1 MKSAACTIA
10 CAVLAWAACAED
22 AGKKDA
28 KKAVTNAP
36 PEFAVVC
43 SNAWVKG
50 FTDKASVGYKAGEDI
65 TFSLSFQGVTNAIP
79 SGKYFYKWKRTG
91 DDGQVEEGRDPLT
104 KNPFTHV
111 TKSERPGFVRFSAEV
126 VTADGRPFKKKVGK
140 AEQRLFFEGG
150 AGVSP
155 EEIEGRPEAKP
166 RDFDAWVKELRRKV
180 AAVPFKKVERT
191 PVAAPDLKGQTVFAV
206 SVPCVGAR
214 PVTGYLALPD
224 AAVKGEKL
232 PCRLV
237 CTGCGFAKE
246 QPLPSKWDVSD
257 TCVTLVTPYDAA
269 PEAKTAEG
277 YYPDLAA
284 HIVRALQYLKS
295 VPEWN
300 GRDLIAHG
308 SGASSQLAVMAGGL
322 GEGVTKVVCYNVCV
336 PAVEKYDPLFFARRI
351 PSTCLVDLSRIG
363 LGDDQFRPADAARLW
378 NTLACEKKANWIQGA
393 QAWTDQHWFKDRDVL
408 WEKLRPVAYR
418 DMTVERCRPVG
429 SADHAFKDS
438 AAALRDRIV
447 FEAVVDPADLKLVN
461 PTEFSH
467 MLTYAEKDKVPITF
481 YIRLPE
487 KRVKDKVWADFVKS
501 LTGSGGVNYP
511 VYLDAGMD
519 LPAPEKLPWYNV
531 ADLDGVLRYS
541 GPDFAKANAA
551 RGAAVRRVPP
561 ADPVFMY
568 AVPKLFKAELEK
580 PAKVKRTGLRLYKYI
595 EAEQRKCVRGNPARF
610 AEAEHL
616 LVGMRQA
623 RDARLS
629 EITTE
634 ARDRPGRAWNWL
646 SEFLADWPDMASDAR
661 VAGLQGR
668 VKKNPEIEKIA
679 KLEAELVYL
688 RDWKPVKSAE
698 IRKRDA
704 AVAMFRRK
712 LDKYIKGKDTAM
724 QGEATLIQA
733 EFDNPPPEPEAGA
746 PAN

>member
-1 MKSAACTIA
+1 M
-10 CAVLAWAACAED
+10 LAWAACAED

-232 PCRLV
+232 PCRV
-237 CTGCGFAKE
+237 IFAGCGFAKE

-269 PEAKTAEG
+269 PEAKAAEG

-393 QAWTDQHWFKDRDVL
+393 QAWTDQRWFKDRDVL
-408 WEKLRPVAYR
+408 WEKLSPVAYR

-487 KRVKDKVWADFVKS
+487 KRVKDKVWADFD
-501 LTGSGGVNYP
+501 GP
-511 VYLDAGMD
+511 ARAGEAAVVQCRR
-519 LPAPEKLPWYNV
+519 LGRRTALLG
-531 ADLDGVLRYS
+531 ARLRQ
-541 GPDFAKANAA
+541 GECRA
-551 RGAAVRRVPP
+551 RG
-561 ADPVFMY
+561 
-568 AVPKLFKAELEK
+568 
-580 PAKVKRTGLRLYKYI
+580 G
-595 EAEQRKCVRGNPARF
+595 
-610 AEAEHL
+610 
-616 LVGMRQA
+616 RQA
-623 RDARLS
+623 RAAGRS
-629 EITTE
+629 GVHVRRAE
-634 ARDRPGRAWNWL
+634 AVQGRAR
-646 SEFLADWPDMASDAR
+646 E
-661 VAGLQGR
+661 AGEGQAHGPQTLQVHRGR
-668 VKKNPEIEKIA
+668 AAQVRPRQPRA
-679 KLEAELVYL
+679 L
-688 RDWKPVKSAE
+688 R
-698 IRKRDA
+698 R
-704 AVAMFRRK
+704 
-712 LDKYIKGKDTAM
+712 G
-724 QGEATLIQA
+724 
-733 EFDNPPPEPEAGA
+733 GA
-746 PAN
+746 PARGHASGARRAAERNHDGGARPARARLELAVGVSRRLARHGF